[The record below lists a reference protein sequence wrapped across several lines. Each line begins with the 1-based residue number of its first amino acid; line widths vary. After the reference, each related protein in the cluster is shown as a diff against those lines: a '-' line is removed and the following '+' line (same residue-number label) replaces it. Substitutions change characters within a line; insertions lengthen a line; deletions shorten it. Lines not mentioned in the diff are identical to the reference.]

1 MRAQRIKY
9 PMGVLTAE
17 GALIYDE
24 NVSGCGCSGGYRP
37 GRARAAADLRPDPSN
52 SWRMRFPARL

>member
-9 PMGVLTAE
+9 AMGALTAE

-24 NVSGCGCSGGYRP
+24 NMSGKRP
-37 GRARAAADLRPDPSN
+37 AVLLVERI
-52 SWRMRFPARL
+52 